1 MPCRAIPTNT
11 KACVMLSKIIQY
23 SLDNRLLILFLAV
36 AILIMGGYISQKV
49 EVDVFPDL
57 TAPTVAVLTDAHG
70 IATEEVE
77 RMVTFPIESALHG
90 ATDVRRVRSSSSAGL
105 SIVWVEFNW
114 GTDIYI
120 ARQIVSE
127 KLVMLSNQMPE
138 GVSSPILAPQTSIMG
153 EIMLVALTSDSLSM
167 LDLKNVA
174 DRQVKQRLLSV
185 TGVSQVIVM
194 GGEQKEYQI
203 NADPLKMRYYDVNLE
218 ELTSATRA
226 LNNNVSGGFI
236 NEFGQEY
243 FVRAVGRSVNVDE
256 IGKSVVK
263 IREGKP
269 VLISDVASV
278 QIGSPQKIGSA
289 FIDDTESVI
298 MTVLKQPNTNTL
310 QLTNDID
317 LALEDM
323 EASLP
328 EGIEINSHFF
338 RQAEFIR
345 TAVNNVLKVL
355 IEGGLFVSIIL
366 FLFLINMRTTIISL
380 IAIPLSL
387 VIALTVLYLLGF
399 TVNTMSLGGMA
410 IAVGALVDDAIIDVE
425 NVHKRLKQ
433 NYRKPPEEREKNLRV
448 IYLASTE
455 IRSSIVQATL
465 IIIVAFI
472 PLFFLSG
479 MEGRML
485 KPLGVTFIVSLFA
498 SMFIALTL
506 TPVLSSYFLTSP
518 GQLRRNIKGGNPL
531 IRKLNQAYEKSLGRM
546 LSYPKTIIIV
556 SGGLLVLSIILMAR
570 FGRSFLPDFNEGT
583 LTITTTSMPG
593 ISLEESNR
601 LARKVDLELLQI
613 PEVQHVSRRTGRAEL
628 NEHSHGGSNASEI
641 DVPFILEDRSREEF
655 LEEVRERFSGFSGLN
670 INIGQPLSHRIDHLL
685 SGTRANIAIK
695 IFGVQQETLFH
706 LSEEVELAIRD
717 VPGVVDLNREQ
728 MIEIPQIQIRPRR
741 DMLLKYGIPMNQ
753 FTDFVET
760 AIGGL
765 KVSEVYENNLNYDLV
780 LRYDEPY
787 RNSAMAIE
795 NTLIDTWNGLKIPL
809 QYVADVVSVSGPNVI
824 NRENVQRKMVVS
836 ANVADRDIGSVVHDV
851 RLALDAS
858 IDLPENYR
866 IEIGGQFE
874 SAQQA
879 QKMLFFSSLLAV
891 LIIFIILYQEF
902 KNTLVAF
909 IVLLNLPL
917 ALIGGVLSIW
927 LTSGT
932 ISIPAIIGFITLFGI
947 ATRNGI
953 LLVSRYRHMQTDGN
967 SVEKSVREG
976 SADRLNPILMTA
988 LASALALL
996 PMVVAGQK
1004 PGNEIQA
1011 PMAIVILGGL
1021 ITSTLLNL
1029 YVIPSVYYL
1038 IFKSG
1043 KK

>member
-1 MPCRAIPTNT
+1 
-11 KACVMLSKIIQY
+11 MLSKIIQY
-23 SLDNRLLILFLAV
+23 SLDNRLLILFLAL
-36 AILIMGGYISQKV
+36 ATLMMGGYISQKV

-127 KLVMLSNQMPE
+127 KMGMLANQMPE

-153 EIMLVALTSDSLSM
+153 EIMLVALTSDSMSM
-167 LDLKNVA
+167 IELKNVA

-185 TGVSQVIVM
+185 TGVSQIIVM
-194 GGEQKEYQI
+194 GGDQRQYQI
-203 NADPLKMRYYDVNLE
+203 LADPLKMRYYDVSLE
-218 ELTSATRA
+218 EMIAATRA
-226 LNNNVSGGFI
+226 MNNNVSGGFI

-243 FVRAVGRSVNVDE
+243 FVRAVGRSVDVDK

-263 IREGKP
+263 MQDGKP
-269 VLISDVASV
+269 VLINDVASV
-278 QIGSPQKIGSA
+278 VIGSPQRIGAA

-298 MTVLKQPNTNTL
+298 MTILKQPNTNTL
-310 QLTNDID
+310 ELTGEID
-317 LALEDM
+317 LALEDL

-338 RQAEFIR
+338 RQADFIR
-345 TAVNNVLKVL
+345 TAVNNVLRVL
-355 IEGGLFVSIIL
+355 IEGGIFVSIIL

-387 VIALTVLYLLGF
+387 IIALTVLYLFGF
-399 TVNTMSLGGMA
+399 TINTMSLGGMA

-433 NYRKPPEEREKNLRV
+433 NFNKPPGEREKNLRV

-485 KPLGVTFIVSLFA
+485 KPLGITFIVSLFA
-498 SMFIALTL
+498 SMFIAITL
-506 TPVLSSYFLTSP
+506 TPVLSSYLLTTP

-531 IRKLNQAYEKSLGRM
+531 IQKLNNAYEKSLGRTFK
-546 LSYPKTIIIV
+546 YPRLISFI
-556 SGGLLVLSIILMAR
+556 SGILLILSIFLMSR

-583 LTITTTSMPG
+583 LSITTTSMPG
-593 ISLEESNR
+593 ISLEESNH
-601 LARKVDLELLQI
+601 LARAVDLELMEI

-641 DVPFILEDRSREEF
+641 DAPFILNDRSREEF
-655 LEEVRERFSGFSGLN
+655 LEEVRDRLSGFPGLN

-695 IFGVQQETLFH
+695 LFGESQETLFN
-706 LSEEVELAIRD
+706 LSEEVEMAIRD
-717 VPGVVDLNREQ
+717 IPGVVDLNREQ
-728 MIEIPQIQIRPRR
+728 MLEIPQIQIRPRR

-760 AIGGL
+760 AIAGL

-780 LRYDEPY
+780 LRYDESY
-787 RNSAMAIE
+787 RNSARAIA
-795 NTLIDTWNGLKIPL
+795 NTYIDTWNGLKIPL
-809 QYVADVVSVSGPNVI
+809 QHVADIVSVSGPNVI

-836 ANVADRDIGSVVHDV
+836 ANVSERDIGSVVNDV
-851 RLALDAS
+851 SRVIDAS
-858 IDLPENYR
+858 INLPEGYR
-866 IEIGGQFE
+866 VELGGQFE

-879 QKMLFFSSLLAV
+879 QKMLLFSSLLAV

-902 KNTLVAF
+902 KNTRVAF
-909 IVLLNLPL
+909 VVLLNLPL
-917 ALIGGVLSIW
+917 ALIGGVVSIW

-953 LLVSRYRHMQTDGN
+953 LLVSRYRHMQADGH
-967 SVEKSVREG
+967 SIEKSIREG
-976 SADRLNPILMTA
+976 SSDRLNPILMTA

-996 PMVVAGQK
+996 PMVIAGQK

-1021 ITSTLLNL
+1021 ITSTMLNL
-1029 YVIPSVYYL
+1029 YVIPSVYYM
-1038 IFKSG
+1038 IFKSN

>member
-1 MPCRAIPTNT
+1 
-11 KACVMLSKIIQY
+11 MLSRIIQY
-23 SLDNRLLILFLAV
+23 SLNNRLLILFLAV
-36 AILIMGGYISQKV
+36 AILLMGGYIIRRV

-77 RMVTFPIESALHG
+77 RMVTYPLESALHG

-105 SIVWVEFNW
+105 SIIWVEFNW
-114 GTDIYI
+114 GTDIYV

-127 KLVMLSNQMPE
+127 KLGILANQMPE

-167 LDLKNVA
+167 LELRNVA

-194 GGEQKEYQI
+194 GGDQKQYQI
-203 NADPLKMRYYDVNLE
+203 QADPLKMRYYDVSLE
-218 ELTSATRA
+218 EMVAATRA

-243 FVRAVGRSVNVDE
+243 FIRAVGRSLNVEE

-269 VLISDVASV
+269 VLINDVASV
-278 QIGSPQKIGSA
+278 LIGSPQRIGAA

-310 QLTNDID
+310 QLTRDID
-317 LALEDM
+317 LALENIK
-323 EASLP
+323 ASLP

-338 RQAEFIR
+338 RQADFIR
-345 TAVNNVLKVL
+345 TAVNNVLRVL
-355 IEGGLFVSIIL
+355 IEGGIFVSIIL
-366 FLFLINMRTTIISL
+366 FLFLINMRTTLISL

-387 VIALTVLYLLGF
+387 IIALTVLYLLGF
-399 TVNTMSLGGMA
+399 TINTMSLGGMA
-410 IAVGALVDDAIIDVE
+410 IAIGALVDDAIIDVE

-433 NYRKPPEEREKNLRV
+433 NFKKPAEKREKNLRV
-448 IYLASTE
+448 IFLASTE

-485 KPLGVTFIVSLFA
+485 KPLGITFIVSLFA
-498 SMFIALTL
+498 SMFIAITL
-506 TPVLSSYFLTSP
+506 TPVLSSYFLTTP

-531 IRKLNQAYEKSLGRM
+531 IRRLNQVYEKSLRRM
-546 LSYPKTIIIV
+546 LRYPKTIV
-556 SGGLLVLSIILMAR
+556 LLSGILLVLSILLMVR

-583 LTITTTSMPG
+583 LTITTTSLPG
-593 ISLEESNR
+593 ISLQESNR
-601 LARKVDLELLQI
+601 LSRTIDLELLQI
-613 PEVQHVSRRTGRAEL
+613 QEVQHVSRRTGRAEL

-641 DVPFILEDRSREEF
+641 DVPFLLNDRSREEF
-655 LEEVRERFSGFSGLN
+655 LQEVRERLSGISGLN

-695 IFGVQQETLFH
+695 IFGERQETLFN
-706 LSEEVELAIRD
+706 LSEEVQQAIRD
-717 VPGVVDLNREQ
+717 IPGVVDLNREQ

-741 DMLLKYGIPMNQ
+741 DMLLKYGIPMNR

-760 AIGGL
+760 AMAGL

-787 RNSAMAIE
+787 RNSARAIA
-795 NTLIDTWNGLKIPL
+795 NTLIDTWNGWKIPL
-809 QYVADVVSVSGPNVI
+809 QYVADIVSVSGPNVI

-836 ANVADRDIGSVVHDV
+836 ANVADRDIGSVVNDV
-851 RLALDAS
+851 KQALDAS
-858 IDLPENYR
+858 VNLPENYR
-866 IEIGGQFE
+866 IELGGQFE

-902 KNTLVAF
+902 KNTVVALV
-909 IVLLNLPL
+909 VLLNLPL
-917 ALIGGVLSIW
+917 ALIGGVVSIW

-953 LLVSRYRHMQTDGN
+953 LLVSRYRHMQTGGHA
-967 SVEKSVREG
+967 VEKSVLEG

-996 PMVVAGQK
+996 PMVIGGQK

-1038 IFKSG
+1038 IFKNS
-1043 KK
+1043 KQ